1 MRNKFVYICS
11 PVRGSEQQF
20 KKFMQ
25 VRGPKGTPT
34 EEEEKAIR
42 RFIRDENSQRVKRIC
57 KAIVCTYPDIIPI
70 APHIYAPQF
79 LSDEIPE
86 ERAAGIEMGLA
97 LLSKCSE
104 LWLFDS
110 DGIGEG
116 MAAELRYA
124 EKNEIKIEYKDEET
138 ILKKWSDVL

>member
-11 PVRGSEQQF
+11 PFRGTDYQF

-25 VRGPKGTPT
+25 ERGPKGTPT

-57 KAIVCTYPDIIPI
+57 KAIACKYPDIIPI

-110 DGIGEG
+110 DGISEG
-116 MAAELRYA
+116 MTAELKYA
-124 EKNEIKIEYKDEET
+124 IEHNINIERMLEIRIG
-138 ILKKWSDVL
+138 VL

>member
-11 PVRGSEQQF
+11 PFRGTKQQYD
-20 KKFMQ
+20 KFMQ
-25 VRGPKGTPT
+25 KNHGEFDEDMKQIPGV
-34 EEEEKAIR
+34 
-42 RFIRDENSQRVKRIC
+42 FIRDKNSQRVKRIC
-57 KAIVCTYPDIIPI
+57 KAIVSTYPDIIPI

-79 LSDEIPE
+79 LADEIPE

-110 DGIGEG
+110 DGISEG
-116 MAAELRYA
+116 MASELKYA
-124 EKNEIKIEYKDEET
+124 KEHGIEIVQKNEEF
-138 ILKKWSDVL
+138 LKKWSGVL